1 MEPWKLGPL
10 TIYPFG
16 VIMAVAVLIGVL
28 MTAFAMR
35 ERKLKPETVSWFA
48 LLALPLCYVLA
59 RLGYCLSI
67 VDLMIGD
74 QDFGLIFRVW
84 EGGFLLWGAI
94 AGGLLAALW
103 TGKITGQKGGSVAD
117 SAVLAA
123 CFLIIVGRIA
133 CGLLFKD
140 QGTGFDLPEW
150 FLPEEEDYAYRVS
163 VWRLE
168 DYSFFERFPFAVK
181 NYYDEWCWA
190 VFMLEA
196 VWTVVIAIVCGRTRE
211 EAPGGQAAKFVLMYA
226 CGQITLEAM
235 LRGDVLH
242 LPWLGFVRVNQVL
255 SAIAVVAVACVS
267 IHRLDKEERAHAAL
281 RCFPQVIAAMLIVA
295 AMEFAAFEKKISIIE
310 WMPADVCHVI
320 MGLACLWMGLAVGH
334 VRKAAYAL
342 QK

>member
-1 MEPWKLGPL
+1 MEPWTLGPL

-16 VIMAVAVLIGVL
+16 VIMAVAALIGIG
-28 MTAFAMR
+28 MTALAMR
-35 ERKLKPETVSWFA
+35 GKGLKPETASWFA
-48 LLALPLCYVLA
+48 LLAVPLCYILA
-59 RLGYCLSI
+59 RLGYCLFI
-67 VDLMIGD
+67 VDQMMGNH
-74 QDFGLIFRVW
+74 DFGLIFRVR

-94 AGGLLAALW
+94 VGGLLAALW
-103 TGKITGQKGGSVAD
+103 TGRITNQKGGSVAD

-140 QGTGFDLPEW
+140 QGTGFDLEEW
-150 FLPEEEDYAYRVS
+150 FAPEEEDFAYRVS
-163 VWRLE
+163 LFRLE
-168 DYSFFERFPFAVK
+168 DFSFFERFPFSVK
-181 NYYDEWCWA
+181 NYYGEWCWA

-196 VWTVVIAIVCGRTRE
+196 VWTVVIAIVCGRNRE
-211 EAPGGQAAKFVLMYA
+211 EAPGGKTAKFVLMYA

-242 LPWLGFVRVNQVL
+242 LPWLGFVRANQVL

-267 IHRLDKEERAHAAL
+267 IHRLAKEERAAAAL
-281 RCFPQVIAAMLIVA
+281 RCFPQVIAAMLIVT

-310 WMPADVCHVI
+310 WMPADVCHLI